1 MHTIKISAVGGE
13 LKIKKS
19 KFVCT
24 AKEVETREDAIAF
37 IEQVQKDNNKATHDA
52 YAYRVGNPVF
62 WEDSSDDGEPP
73 GTAGV
78 PIMNYLK
85 GKNLTNVAVVVT
97 RYYGGKKLGTGGLI
111 RAYKGCAENLIEAVG
126 IRALIK

>member
-19 KFVCT
+19 KFICT
-24 AKEVETREDAIAF
+24 AKEVDTKEEAIQF
-37 IEQVQKDNNKATHDA
+37 IKQVQKDNNKATHNA
-52 YAYRVGNPVF
+52 YAYRIGNPVL
-62 WEDSSDDGEPP
+62 WEDSSDDGEPA

-78 PIMNYLK
+78 PIMSYLK
-85 GKNLTNVAVVVT
+85 GKGLTNVAVVVT

-111 RAYKGCAENLIEAVG
+111 RAYKGCAESLIDAVG